1 METCF
6 RVLKESNKC
15 RFDSYS
21 RQEQCIDHIPYCLS
35 GLSRAHFSD
44 NLSRNSCI
52 PKNKT
57 DFLTILSLMLSCYFQ
72 EKQRSFTSGDFWVL
86 PRWQV
91 THFQFLSV
99 FQDGGHVKFPTLG
112 KARSVNFPW
121 VARPPPPPPTLGL
134 NIDRCIII
142 NSNIYIYIYTEEW
155 VVTPTKQV
163 CIKLMVIR
171 VE

>member
-1 METCF
+1 MSFTTSHRNRNRRNE
-6 RVLKESNKC
+6 
-15 RFDSYS
+15 DSSIYS
-21 RQEQCIDHIPYCLS
+21 IIRSYNE
-35 GLSRAHFSD
+35 RSD
-44 NLSRNSCI
+44 GSYI

-99 FQDGGHVKFPTLG
+99 FQDGDHVKFPTLG

-121 VARPPPPPPTLGL
+121 VARLLPPPPPPPTLGL
-134 NIDRCIII
+134 NIDRCITANNTSN
-142 NSNIYIYIYTEEW
+142 NSAKGTSYKGYA
-155 VVTPTKQV
+155 KQ
-163 CIKLMVIR
+163 
-171 VE
+171 

>member
-1 METCF
+1 MSFTISH
-6 RVLKESNKC
+6 RNRNRRNK
-15 RFDSYS
+15 DSSIYKHS
-21 RQEQCIDHIPYCLS
+21 ISYNER
-35 GLSRAHFSD
+35 SD
-44 NLSRNSCI
+44 GSYI

-121 VARPPPPPPTLGL
+121 VAPPPPPPPPTLGL
-134 NIDRCIII
+134 NIDRCIIFNI
-142 NSNIYIYIYTEEW
+142 FNSCNLFLFHLLFC
-155 VVTPTKQV
+155 K
-163 CIKLMVIR
+163 
-171 VE
+171 

>member
-1 METCF
+1 MICLLQPHIETETEGTKTLLF
-6 RVLKESNKC
+6 INIR
-15 RFDSYS
+15 SYNE
-21 RQEQCIDHIPYCLS
+21 R
-35 GLSRAHFSD
+35 SD
-44 NLSRNSCI
+44 GSYI

-99 FQDGGHVKFPTLG
+99 FQDGGHVKFLTLG

-121 VARPPPPPPTLGL
+121 VDRPPPWGLTLIGA
-134 NIDRCIII
+134 
-142 NSNIYIYIYTEEW
+142 
-155 VVTPTKQV
+155 
-163 CIKLMVIR
+163 
-171 VE
+171 